1 MRVTDASLIGDFL
14 SSINRTRGRIDRL
27 TTQLATQQRILRA
40 SDDPAGTGTLMRVN
54 SELARVE
61 SFANTIVKAK
71 SLLNVTADSLDHMS
85 SLLGSVRSALANTLS
100 SDDPSVLATLAD
112 QVDQYIALGAD
123 VANTRYDGRYI
134 FGGTQTTTAPY
145 VLGGD
150 PPRYVY
156 QGDARSVQYQIG
168 EGITQV
174 VNVSGAAAFG
184 STGRINLTG
193 VLDRSAAVGTRVT
206 STVQITDGSGAVHDV
221 VLTMQKTDVGTWS
234 MSAGLPSGAS
244 GATLTGGTTTLR
256 FDEMTGEAEVIARG
270 EPLVLTPAGATAS
283 AAGTSVNLLVC
294 TGSLIQADTGEGL
307 SILGADH
314 QSVSV
319 FDVLTDLS
327 ERLRSGQSPTPDDVA
342 LLSLMQEVVNQE
354 ASKVGFY
361 RANLASAGDALTAR
375 ENTLLDLRSATQ
387 DVDLAEIALRLKQEQ
402 TMLDAALSAAAN
414 IIPHSLLNFL
424 K

>member
-14 SSINRTRGRIDRL
+14 SSINRSRGRIDRL

-40 SDDPAGTGTLMRVN
+40 SDDPAGTSTLMRVN

-61 SFANTIVKAK
+61 AFANTIVKAK
-71 SLLNVTADSLDHMS
+71 GLLNVTADSLDQMS
-85 SLLGSVRSALANTLS
+85 GLLGSVRSALTSTLS
-100 SDDPSVLATLAD
+100 GDDPSVLARLAD

-134 FGGTQTTTAPY
+134 FGGTQTTTTPY

-174 VNVSGAAAFG
+174 VNVSGMAAFG
-184 STGRINLTG
+184 STGVLTLSG
-193 VLDRSAAVGTRVT
+193 KLDVNAAVHTSVTQTVRVT
-206 STVQITDGSGAVHDV
+206 DSLGAAHDV
-221 VLTMQKTDVGTWS
+221 VLTAQKTDAHTWTVSAALPPGTT
-234 MSAGLPSGAS
+234 GV
-244 GATLTGGTTTLR
+244 TLTGGTATLR
-256 FDEMTGEAEVIARG
+256 FDAVTGGVERIADSS
-270 EPLVLTPAGATAS
+270 PLVLTVPGAGSGSTEQS
-283 AAGTSVNLLVC
+283 MNVLLS
-294 TGSLIQADTGEGL
+294 TGSLTEEETDKGISTLRAHSRTQ
-307 SILGADH
+307 
-314 QSVSV
+314 SV
-319 FDVLTDLS
+319 FDALIEIRD
-327 ERLRSGQSPTPDDVA
+327 RLRNGGSPGAADVA
-342 LLSLMQEVVNQE
+342 LLGMMQDVVNQE

-361 RANLASAGDALTAR
+361 QANLTSADDALTAR

-387 DVDLAEIALRLKQEQ
+387 DVDLAEIALKLKQEQ
-402 TMLDAALSAAAN
+402 TMLDAALGAAAN

>member
-40 SDDPAGTGTLMRVN
+40 SDDPAGTSTLMRVN

-61 SFANTIVKAK
+61 AFANTIVKAK
-71 SLLNVTADSLDHMS
+71 SLLNVTADSLDQMS
-85 SLLGSVRSALANTLS
+85 SLLGSVRSSLTNALSTEET
-100 SDDPSVLATLAD
+100 SVLTQLAD

-134 FGGTQTTTAPY
+134 FGGTQSTTTPY
-145 VLGGD
+145 VLSGD

-168 EGITQV
+168 EGISQV

-193 VLDRSAAVGTRVT
+193 VLERSAAAGTRVT

-221 VLTMQKTDVGTWS
+221 VLTMQKTEVGTWS
-234 MSAGLPSGAS
+234 MSAGLASGAS

-256 FDEMTGEAEVIARG
+256 FDQVTGEAEVVTRG
-270 EPLVLTPAGATAS
+270 EPLVLTHAGS
-283 AAGTSVNLLVC
+283 AAGAAGTPVNLLVC
-294 TGSLIQADTGEGL
+294 TGSLIQADTGGGL

-319 FDVLTDLS
+319 FDALADLS
-327 ERLRSGQSPTPDDVA
+327 DRLRSGQSPTADDVA
-342 LLSLMQEVVNQE
+342 LLSVMQDVVNQE

-361 RANLASAGDALTAR
+361 QANLTSADDALTAR
-375 ENTLLDLRSATQ
+375 ENHLLDLRSATQ
-387 DVDLAEIALRLKQEQ
+387 DVDLAEIALKLKQEQ